1 MAADGRRWSPNS
13 AVATWR
19 WRSAGSGSDRFGEP
33 WRRAGRWLAVGD
45 LVAACWWALAAEP
58 GLGRWPRRGDLGW
71 FTGQAEAREDLAD
84 RLGIEAGGE
93 QVPRALAVG
102 AGQDIDAEDPAQ
114 QLGPAVV
121 ARVGLVAA

>member
-1 MAADGRRWSPNS
+1 VQADRWP
-13 AVATWR
+13 
-19 WRSAGSGSDRFGEP
+19 SAG
-33 WRRAGRWLAVGD
+33 